1 MGSSSSQWDIAIDDT
16 SLLLLIGIIALLLV
30 SALLTRWHQPTL
42 HPLILGRQAD
52 AASVHEEGESPVY
65 RNANSPHGFDLA
77 ARPRKG
83 ANDVT
88 TLLTLGAKGGEAK
101 HRRKLYGKDLSNED
115 IFNASKKFGTGLLK
129 IVGGGAGDQA
139 ALAISVEVD
148 HVESVQALL
157 AGELLRDTSSGRTP
171 FSTLI
176 IPPLHL
182 PQGQPEQFPVN
193 GETHKLAA
201 VYTTSKAIGKAASMS
216 IASSDTLYILK
227 DQQEVAEAEK
237 AMQTNGGRLPKMMSF
252 REVVDQGSDSPSS
265 AGLGSESSSQGD
277 SVHSAFW
284 LGSAWTQVTNQS
296 LCAGVT
302 AYLSF
307 YSADKIPTTADR
319 ILVEQS
325 PFVKSPSLHLGAAA
339 TPAGL
344 ALALTAL
351 YAGSALQA
359 APLTSSIDD
368 PNPGTSAALAN
379 FKPTLIYASPNGV
392 SSLGLALTS
401 KSKRSPFGATVY
413 QRKLIA
419 LRRGTLDRAS
429 IWDSFL
435 FNSVRSSTGLDQTR
449 GVNIVGSGWVVGQSL
464 LDILRGHLGC
474 PVVNSFLPDGP
485 LESRGGKSSGLLS
498 SAWLTAPVASS
509 HSYDVQAFQ
518 ANNKISEMPAH
529 VGPPSV
535 SIEIKLVK
543 EGEDGEDAKTP
554 HGWERFKGSGDVIGQ
569 VLVRGT
575 TLTTSGAGEQ
585 GDAGNVEGQTW
596 YSTGASG
603 LFRSNGT
610 LLLLPS
616 SIHAEKREMVPL
628 PTMSSKY
635 PVKGGRKIGTGDDED
650 EEQKSG
656 KKKGE

>member
-1 MGSSSSQWDIAIDDT
+1 MASMFSQRDIAIDDT

-52 AASVHEEGESPVY
+52 ATKVHQEGESAVY

-88 TLLTLGAKGGEAK
+88 TLLTLGSKGGEAK
-101 HRRKLYGKDLSNED
+101 HKRKVYGKDLTNED
-115 IFNASKKFGTGLLK
+115 ILNASKKFGTGLQK

-148 HVESVQALL
+148 HIEALQALL
-157 AGELLRDTSSGRTP
+157 AGELLRDSSSGRTP
-171 FSTLI
+171 FSTLV

-182 PQGQPEQFPVN
+182 PQGQPEQFPVS
-193 GETHKLAA
+193 GKTDKLAA
-201 VYTTSKAIGKAASMS
+201 VYTTSKAIRKAAAMS
-216 IASSDTLYILK
+216 IATSETLYILR

-237 AMQTNGGRLPKMMSF
+237 ALQTNGGKLPRMVSF
-252 REVVDQGSDSPSS
+252 HEVLDQGSDTSSPAE
-265 AGLGSESSSQGD
+265 AGAESSSRGGSIQ
-277 SVHSAFW
+277 SSFW
-284 LGSAWTQVTNQS
+284 LGSAWTQVSNQS

-307 YSADKIPTTADR
+307 YPADKIPTTADR
-319 ILVEQS
+319 IWVEQS

-351 YAGSALQA
+351 YTGSSLQA

-368 PNPGTSAALAN
+368 PNPATSAALVN
-379 FKPTLIYASPNGV
+379 FKPTLIYASPNGA

-401 KSKRSPFGATVY
+401 KSKRSPFGGTVY
-413 QRKLIA
+413 QRKLLA
-419 LRRGTLDRAS
+419 LRRGTLDRSS

-435 FNSVRSSTGLDQTR
+435 FNSVRSSTGTDQTR
-449 GVNIVGSGWVVGQSL
+449 GVNIVGRGWVVGQSL
-464 LDILRGHLGC
+464 LDVLRGHLGC

-485 LESRGGKSSGLLS
+485 LESRGGQSGGALS
-498 SAWLTAPVASS
+498 SAWLTAPIASS

-518 ANNKISEMPAH
+518 ANNRISEMPAH

-535 SIEIKLVK
+535 SVEIKLVK
-543 EGEDGEDAKTP
+543 DGEDAKTP
-554 HGWERFKGSGDVIGQ
+554 HGWERFKGPGDVIGQ

-575 TLTTSGAGEQ
+575 TLTTNGTEGQ
-585 GDAGNVEGQTW
+585 GDPGNVEGGTW
-596 YSTGASG
+596 YSTGSSG

-610 LLLLPS
+610 LLLLPP
-616 SIHAEKREMVPL
+616 SIHAEKREMAPL

-650 EEQKSG
+650 EEQTAG